1 MDNNKKELIQILQ
14 DQKEKELRAGVEG
27 DDSLTNLENILKLD
41 DLIDSIR
48 DQ

>member
-1 MDNNKKELIQILQ
+1 MDSNKKELIQTLQ
-14 DQKEKELRAGVEG
+14 NQKEKELRVGVEG
-27 DDSLTNLENILKLD
+27 DDPLTNLENILKLD